1 LGTTVAVNGLIDHRF
16 AATIAAD
23 DYMKKATKRVL
34 GGLALAAGAVGAI
47 GALMIRNDSGARRKR
62 RGKRDDM
69 WARPGMEV
77 VFRAELMPGRDGSQ
91 RIFRVQQLLPSGR
104 VVLENFAGEHAE
116 KEFEP
121 VR

>member
-1 LGTTVAVNGLIDHRF
+1 
-16 AATIAAD
+16 
-23 DYMKKATKRVL
+23 MKKTTKRVL
-34 GGLALAAGAVGAI
+34 GGIAVAAGALGTI
-47 GALMIRNDSGARRKR
+47 GALMMKSSSARRKR
-62 RGKRDDM
+62 GSEWGHDL

-77 VFRAELMPGRDGSQ
+77 VFRAELMPGRDASE
-91 RIFRVQQLLPSGR
+91 RTFRVRELLPSGR